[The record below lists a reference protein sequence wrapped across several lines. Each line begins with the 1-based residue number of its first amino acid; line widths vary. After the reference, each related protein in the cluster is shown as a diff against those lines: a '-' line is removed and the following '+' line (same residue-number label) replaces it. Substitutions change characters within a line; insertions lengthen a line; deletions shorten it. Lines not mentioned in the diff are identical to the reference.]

1 MVMNNSKGTSHLPI
15 SLSGL
20 EFGSPLP
27 CCHPY
32 AESVSDLTPARS
44 IEPVLGTLPRLAYL
58 SSPSHKLLKLM
69 LACANLCIEREE
81 EDKLSLTS
89 ADRFNELNPR
99 ILIGKVFFI
108 NIDKF

>member
-1 MVMNNSKGTSHLPI
+1 MVMNSTKATSYLSI

-27 CCHPY
+27 WCHPY
-32 AESVSDLTPARS
+32 AESVSDLAPSPS
-44 IEPVLGTLPRLAYL
+44 IEPMLGTLPRLAYL
-58 SSPSHKLLKLM
+58 SSPSHKLLQLM
-69 LACANLCIEREE
+69 LAYANLCMGREE

-108 NIDKF
+108 NIDKL

>member
-1 MVMNNSKGTSHLPI
+1 
-15 SLSGL
+15 
-20 EFGSPLP
+20 
-27 CCHPY
+27 
-32 AESVSDLTPARS
+32 
-44 IEPVLGTLPRLAYL
+44 
-58 SSPSHKLLKLM
+58 M

>member
-1 MVMNNSKGTSHLPI
+1 MAWSLGHLY
-15 SLSGL
+15 
-20 EFGSPLP
+20 
-27 CCHPY
+27 HAAVPY
-32 AESVSDLTPARS
+32 AESVSDLTAARS
-44 IEPVLGTLPRLAYL
+44 IEPALGTLPRLAYL
-58 SSPSHKLLKLM
+58 SSPNHKLLKRM